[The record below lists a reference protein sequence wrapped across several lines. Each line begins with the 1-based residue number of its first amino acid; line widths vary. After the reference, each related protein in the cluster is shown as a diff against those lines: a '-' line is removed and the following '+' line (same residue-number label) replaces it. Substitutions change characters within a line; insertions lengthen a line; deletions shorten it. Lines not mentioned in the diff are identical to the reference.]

1 MAKLTTVEEKK
12 KATATAP
19 ATTGQPAQAAQATAP
34 STPAVPAYES
44 PYAAQIDKTMEQVL
58 NRPAFEYN
66 AADDQMWQQ
75 YLDKYQQGGK
85 LAMKSSMGQ
94 AAALTGGY
102 GSSYAQAVG
111 QQTFDSYM
119 QDAADILP
127 TLEQQAWERYNTE
140 GDRLTQQLG
149 ILQDKENTE
158 YSRYVYDQEWAYQQ
172 EMANR
177 ENLQNMIASTGYTP
191 TAEELAAAGMT
202 EAEAQALKQGLVAG
216 DPDYAYRM
224 GLIDGEGYKAMTGVY
239 PAGYVPPAAAGGGGG
254 GYYED
259 SGRYSFDA
267 GLLETQQAINRI
279 LGKDIAE
286 DGLYGDETKGALE
299 EFQNDPE
306 GEKWLKEN
314 GYI

>member
-19 ATTGQPAQAAQATAP
+19 ATTGQAAQATAP

-140 GDRLTQQLG
+140 GDRLAQQLG

-158 YSRYVYDQEWAYQQ
+158 YSRYVYDKEWAYQQ

-202 EAEAQALKQGLVAG
+202 EAEAQALRQGLVAG

-239 PAGYVPPAAAGGGGG
+239 PAGYVPPAAAGGGGYDG
-254 GYYED
+254 SGNSYSEEDKQVQQMLQAQGYNIADDGIWGPESEAAFNDYQNRLQGVR
-259 SGRYSFDA
+259 GR
-267 GLLETQQAINRI
+267 
-279 LGKDIAE
+279 
-286 DGLYGDETKGALE
+286 
-299 EFQNDPE
+299 
-306 GEKWLKEN
+306 
-314 GYI
+314 